1 MDCEPQCLTFTNNC
15 CGNISHT
22 ASFLCS
28 VEAGLGQVFCVAL
41 LDAHQHGF
49 EKRAALGTSQDGARP
64 FTSAKVNT
72 PRLFKKGH
80 CDTQL

>member
-1 MDCEPQCLTFTNNC
+1 MNQCLTFTENC

-28 VEAGLGQVFCVAL
+28 VEARLGRVFSVASL
-41 LDAHQHGF
+41 GVHQPGF

-72 PRLFKKGH
+72 PRLFKRGH
-80 CDTQL
+80 CGTQL